1 MCEYCLLMRYI
12 YIAFIILFAIL
23 TASASDVRLHVMDDR
38 DEIVAGAT
46 CVCVALPDST
56 FYNYAITDG
65 SGFSTLQTPD
75 TDWYIDISSVGYY
88 STRMPKVAFA
98 DNIAGNRP
106 MEIRLSPKDSELSEV
121 VVKAPKGDMT
131 MKNGIISFNNLDE
144 IMQTRVVTSAH
155 DLLKSL
161 PLITSVDGN
170 SLTLSGAPLG
180 SVIYINGRP
189 SNMDSTALIDYLK
202 SIPPEMV
209 QDIEIIYTPSPKWKT
224 RSSVINVKIKRQVPY
239 SFNGRVQASGSW
251 QHALA
256 GRAGTSLFF
265 GLPKVSVNAG
275 YYFRSGKSF
284 SKETFLSHHTV
295 GENVYDVENIETER
309 SLTDSHNLF
318 AMIDYQINRSNSLS
332 VNYNGRFVPKSD
344 KNQSTENSYY
354 GIYDSRAASDNNFN
368 AVSINYSNSIGFDAG
383 MDYSHFAA
391 NQRQVISSDEAV
403 ALTGQSRQTVN
414 FVKAYVDARTNLG
427 KDWVLSYGAMYCL
440 TENGNRLVNISDDSE
455 MESDDVESR
464 NDEQIATAYVG
475 VQKSFFNNK
484 LSASASLKGE
494 MYRLGDYRKNQLLPT
509 VSITYMP
516 SYTNIFQLSYQSY
529 RGYPSLWQRQDYKSY
544 TNPYQLS
551 EGNPNLKPATYHIAS
566 LLYLFRQKY
575 TLSLSYYRVSD
586 FFLDQAYQSDEAL
599 VLISKPYN
607 IEYSSSLDLSLT
619 IPISIGKVFY
629 SNILLNVTYDKF
641 KSSDWHNLAF
651 CKARL
656 TGGVMIDNVLTICQK
671 PKISINLTGMYK
683 MPSVLGIWE
692 REHGWLLNAGV
703 SGAFLNDNLTVAL
716 TGFDLLQTVYT
727 ASKVRLGS
735 QWMDISANKYSRSI
749 KLNIAY
755 NFKGYKE
762 KNLKTYDT
770 SRYGIE

>member
-1 MCEYCLLMRYI
+1 MRII
-12 YIAFIILFAIL
+12 YIAFIILFSVL
-23 TASASDVRLHVMDDR
+23 TVSGSDVRLHVMDDR
-38 DEIVAGAT
+38 NESVAGAT

-65 SGFSTLQTPD
+65 SGSAVLQTPD
-75 TDWYIDISSVGYY
+75 SDWYIDISSVGYY
-88 STRMPKVAFA
+88 SVRMPKAEFT
-98 DNIAGNRP
+98 DNIAGNRST
-106 MEIRLSPKDSELSEV
+106 EVRLSPKDSELSEV

-180 SVIYINGRP
+180 SVIYINGRQ
-189 SNMDSTALIDYLK
+189 SNMDATALTDYLK

-224 RSSVINVKIKRQVPY
+224 RSSVINVKIKRPAAY

-275 YYFRSGKSF
+275 YYFRSGKRF
-284 SKETFLSHHTV
+284 KKQTLLSHHTV
-295 GENVYDVENIETER
+295 GENVFDVENNETVK
-309 SLTDSHNLF
+309 SLTDSHNVF

-332 VNYNGRFVPKSD
+332 VNYNGQFVPKSE
-344 KNQSTENSYY
+344 KNQYTDNSYY
-354 GIYDSRAASDNNFN
+354 GVYDSRTASDNNFN
-368 AVSINYSNSIGFDAG
+368 AVSINYSNSIGIDAG

-391 NQRQVISSDEAV
+391 NQRQVISSGSSDEAV

-414 FVKAYVDARTNLG
+414 FVKAYVDARTNLR
-427 KDWVLSYGAMYCL
+427 KNWVLSYGAMYCL
-440 TENGNRLVNISDDSE
+440 TKNGNRLLNISDNSE
-455 MESDDVESR
+455 MESDNEESH
-464 NDEQIATAYVG
+464 NDEHIATAYIG
-475 VQKSFFNNK
+475 VMKSFFNNK
-484 LSASASLKGE
+484 LSASANLKGE
-494 MYRLGDYRKNQLLPT
+494 LYRLGDYRKNQLLPT
-509 VSITYMP
+509 LSITYMP
-516 SYTNIFQLSYQSY
+516 TYTNIFQLSYQSF
-529 RGYPSLWQRQDYKSY
+529 RTYPSLWQRQDYKTY

-551 EGNPNLKPATYHIAS
+551 EGNPNLKPQTYHIAS
-566 LLYLFRQKY
+566 LLYMFRQKY
-575 TLSLSYYRVSD
+575 TLTLSYYRTSD
-586 FFLDQAYQSDEAL
+586 FFLNQTYQSDEAL
-599 VLISKPYN
+599 VLIDKPYN
-607 IEYSSSLDLSLT
+607 IEYSSVLDMTLT
-619 IPISIGKVFY
+619 IPVSIRKVFY
-629 SNILLNVTYDKF
+629 SNILINFAYEKF

-651 CKARL
+651 CNARL
-656 TGGVMIDNVLTICQK
+656 SGGIMVNNVLTISQK
-671 PKISINLTGMYK
+671 PRISINLTGMYK

-692 REHGWLLNAGV
+692 REAGWLLNAGI
-703 SGAFLNDNLTVAL
+703 SGAFLNDNLTVDL
-716 TGFDLLQTVYT
+716 TGFDLLQTLYP
-727 ASKVRLGS
+727 AYKVRLGS
-735 QWMDISANKYSRSI
+735 QWMDICADKYSRSI

-762 KNLKTYDT
+762 KKLKTYDT